1 MTVEQAKE
9 ILSGKSCW
17 GPRKFTADDERKA
30 NFLMRVFLG
39 VKNPPIDWYEV
50 AVRLAYATFM
60 RTLTGYA
67 KIKHKTGQVN
77 ASKYLRDRLEDYFKS
92 YTVTSQAD
100 FDKWHMETCGNLI
113 DKFGTWGVSSELTY
127 GQAQKWVNISFK
139 YLYAFTLFG
148 CCVKGFPVEIDV
160 SKMEYCHLPL
170 DNIVIC
176 SLSKTEIKELKKI
189 DKKWKIGKKS
199 WTYDGRSWS
208 KLTESDYITIQEEL
222 RTVFHTTRP
231 TQTMLQVD
239 FDTWKTMPTIRI
251 TRKKRC
257 PNN

>member
-1 MTVEQAKE
+1 MMTVEQAKE

-17 GPRKFTADDERKA
+17 CLRKFTADDERKA
-30 NFLMRVFLG
+30 VFLMRVFLG

-50 AVRLAYATFM
+50 AVRLAYTTFM
-60 RTLTGYA
+60 RTLTGYGSEA
-67 KIKHKTGQVN
+67 KSGQLK
-77 ASKYLRDRLEDYFKS
+77 ASKYLRDRLEDNFKT
-92 YTVTSQAD
+92 YTITSQKD
-100 FDKWHMETCGNLI
+100 FDDWHKETCENLI
-113 DKFGTWGVSSELTY
+113 DKFGTWGVDSKLTY

-148 CCVKGFPVEIDV
+148 CYVKGFPAEIVV

-189 DKKWKIGKKS
+189 DSKWKINQKS

-222 RTVFHTTRP
+222 RTVFDATGKE
-231 TQTMLQVD
+231 QTMLQGD
-239 FDTWKTMPTIRI
+239 FDTW
-251 TRKKRC
+251 
-257 PNN
+257 

>member
-9 ILSGKSCW
+9 ILSEKSCW

-50 AVRLAYATFM
+50 AVRLAYTTFM

-67 KIKHKTGQVN
+67 KIKHKTRQVN

-113 DKFGTWGVSSELTY
+113 DKFGTWGVDSKLTY
-127 GQAQKWVNISFK
+127 GQSQKWINISFK

-148 CCVKGFPVEIDV
+148 CCVKGFPSEIAV

-176 SLSKTEIKELKKI
+176 NLSAKEIEELKKI
-189 DKKWKIGKKS
+189 DKKWKIGEKS
-199 WTYDGRSWS
+199 WTYDGRRWS

-251 TRKKRC
+251 SRKKRC
-257 PNN
+257 HNN